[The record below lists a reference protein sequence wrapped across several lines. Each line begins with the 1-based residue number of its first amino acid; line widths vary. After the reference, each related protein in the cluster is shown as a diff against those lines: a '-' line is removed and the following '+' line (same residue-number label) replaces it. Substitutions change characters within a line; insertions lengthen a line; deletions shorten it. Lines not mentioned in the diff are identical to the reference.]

1 MYRGKMRT
9 KFFNQH
15 SYLIIVLFLF
25 ALSLIFT
32 NFLKD
37 QASVTR
43 QVDDDDDANGNGC
56 VVIKGN
62 TIDLQHGLANLP
74 TFETLRIIA
83 D

>member
-1 MYRGKMRT
+1 MFPKFEYRGKMRT

-15 SYLIIVLFLF
+15 SYLLYFSSL
-25 ALSLIFT
+25 LSLSDFT

-56 VVIKGN
+56 VVI
-62 TIDLQHGLANLP
+62 
-74 TFETLRIIA
+74 
-83 D
+83 